1 MTLSKAWIP
10 EGVNPDIPSMARSY
24 DYLLGGAHNF
34 AVDRQVVE
42 EVIAAMPEAR
52 EIAMITRAFLRRTV
66 LSMVS
71 AGVRQFLDIGSG
83 IPTIGNV
90 HELAQGA
97 DPEARVVYV
106 DVDPVAVA
114 HSNVILEGNDRVAAI
129 QADLAEPDFILDH
142 PRTRQLLNFTQ
153 PIGLVM
159 IGVLPFVPDES
170 QPYQVMARYRAA
182 LAPDSY
188 LAITH
193 FTADVR
199 PTEAKAVV
207 EIARKRNT
215 DTNPRSREQVVRFF
229 DGFELLEPG
238 VVSAALW
245 RPDSRTEFAGRPA
258 RDQVLGGL
266 GRRL

>member
-1 MTLSKAWIP
+1 MTLSKTWIP
-10 EGVNPDIPSMARSY
+10 EGVDPDVPSMARSY

-34 AVDRQVVE
+34 AVDRQIVE
-42 EVIAAMPEAR
+42 EVLAAMPEAR

-83 IPTIGNV
+83 MPTIGNV
-90 HELAQGA
+90 HELAQEA

-114 HSNVILEGNDRVAAI
+114 HSNLMLEGNDRVAAI
-129 QADLAEPDFILDH
+129 QADIAEPDLILDH
-142 PRTRQLLNFTQ
+142 PRTRQMLDFTQ

-159 IGVLPFVPDES
+159 IGVLPFVPDEK
-170 QPYQVMARYRAA
+170 QPHQILARYRAA
-182 LAPDSY
+182 LAPSSY

-199 PTEAKAVV
+199 PTEVKAVV
-207 EIARKRNT
+207 EITRKRKT
-215 DTNPRSREQVVRFF
+215 DTYPRSHEQVVRFF
-229 DGFELLEPG
+229 DGFELLAPG

-245 RPDSRTEFAGRPA
+245 RPDSRTEFASCPA

-266 GRRL
+266 GRRP